1 MADNLK
7 LPLEIDY
14 MMDEITGSRFT
25 TDDLVQKTYRKHLR
39 YLYYTCHLTRPE
51 VTHILHDL
59 FYAAYYA
66 TKSEAIT

>member
-1 MADNLK
+1 MAINQQ
-7 LPLEIDY
+7 LPPEIDY

-25 TDDLVQKTYRKHLR
+25 TDDLVQETYRKHLR
-39 YLYYTCHLTRPE
+39 YLYYTCHLNRSE
-51 VTHILHDL
+51 VTKILHDL